1 MAEKNVSGAEGIAKI
16 KELTEDIHIAM
27 LTTVADDGTLHA
39 RPMGT
44 QSTDFDGTLWFI
56 TRIESGKVEEIRDDS
71 HVLVSYEQPKDGIY
85 LSLQGRAG
93 IVKDRSV
100 IKSHWTKMADAWFK
114 EGSDDPAATLI
125 QVKVTGG
132 EYWQS
137 SSSGVV
143 RLGKLALAS
152 VLGAG
157 KIDVGD
163 TGKITL

>member
-16 KELTEDIHIAM
+16 KELTKDIHIAM
-27 LTTVADDGTLHA
+27 LTTMAEDGTLHA

-44 QSTDFDGTLWFI
+44 ESTDFDGTLWFL
-56 TRIESGKVEEIRDDS
+56 TRIESGKVEEIREDS
-71 HVLVSYEQPKDGIY
+71 HVLVTYEQPKDGMY

-93 IVKDRSV
+93 IVKDRAA
-100 IKSHWTKMADAWFK
+100 IKAHWYKMADAWFEK
-114 EGSDDPAATLI
+114 GSDDPAAALI

-137 SSSGVV
+137 NSSGIV

-152 VLGAG
+152 VLGAD
-157 KIDVGD
+157 KVSVGD
-163 TGKITL
+163 AGKITL

>member
-16 KELTEDIHIAM
+16 KELTKDIHIAM
-27 LTTVADDGTLHA
+27 LTTVAEDGTLHA

-44 QSTDFDGTLWFI
+44 ESADFDGTLWFL
-56 TRIESGKVEEIRDDS
+56 TRIESGKVEEIREDS
-71 HVLVSYEQPKDGIY
+71 HVLVTYEQPKDGLY

-93 IVKDRSV
+93 IVKDRAA
-100 IKSHWTKMADAWFK
+100 IKAHWYKMADAWF
-114 EGSDDPAATLI
+114 ENGSDDPAAALI

-137 SSSGVV
+137 NSSGIV

-152 VLGAG
+152 VLGAD
-157 KIDVGD
+157 KVSVGD
-163 TGKITL
+163 AGRITL